1 MAKRNIIVSIRDRG
15 IGNLPGP
22 SLEKALNAAGLGVC
36 EWDLKSGTITLS
48 VDISRWV
55 MAEPLPG
62 DGFDLE
68 SLVHPDDHRR
78 LLNIAENSLRT
89 NPRFEVEFRM
99 FDADGEIRWMMYLGT
114 VEYDTAGSPVRLIGT
129 IQDITKRREIELQ
142 SRQFEVNLRALV
154 EASTLFTWQANVH
167 GESDELFAWLQD
179 LSGRPITSIEEVLE
193 IIHPEDIDAARQAW
207 ELSVAT
213 RTVFTSVCRFLS
225 RDRGYR
231 YLAIRGVQLFDDK
244 GNFQQWIGT
253 FNDITD
259 RKSAEEALRKNEAQL
274 QLVADSVPVVIAYL
288 DKESRFLF
296 ANKACLNWFGLAD
309 KEIVGRHVADI
320 VGRDIYKELLSEI
333 ESVLKGAEVRL
344 ERAALID
351 RTRYVQLTYK
361 PDLDS
366 LGNTL
371 GYFLFIIDLTE
382 SRQAEE
388 RLRKSQEQLR
398 QAQKLESIG
407 RLAGGIAHD
416 FNNMLTAING
426 YSELALSQLSDGDPL
441 KRNIEE
447 IKKAGERSANLTR
460 QLLAFS
466 RQQLINVSLIN
477 LNQAIIDSTVMI
489 QRVIGEDI
497 QIETDLYER
506 LWTLKGDK
514 NLLTQILLNL
524 VVNARDAMPRGGI
537 ITISTQNVIL
547 DDDSMMLRFGAD
559 VGPFVKLSVSDTG
572 IGMDD
577 ETKKQIFEPFFT
589 TKETGKGTGLGLSMV
604 YGIVKQ
610 LDGYVWVESE
620 PNGGTTF
627 DLYFPRAEDTDE
639 VTSVEIHNTN
649 PKHGT
654 ETVLL
659 VEDEDIVRELS
670 SEVLRSC
677 GYKVIEASSG
687 KEALRSYKEFGQE
700 ISLLMTDVVMPGMNG
715 EELAKQL
722 LSIQPELKILY
733 TSGYIDNPIALS
745 DGLKHGA
752 AFIQKPFTNI
762 ELARKIRAI
771 LDEGTESGL

>member
-48 VDISRWV
+48 VAISRWV

-68 SLVHPDDHRR
+68 SLVHPDDHQR
-78 LLNIAENSLRT
+78 LLNIAQNSSRT
-89 NPRFEVEFRM
+89 DPRFEIEFRM

-179 LSGRPITSIEEVLE
+179 LSGRPIASIEEVLE

-426 YSELALSQLSDGDPL
+426 YSELALSQLNDGDPL

-547 DDDSMMLRFGAD
+547 DDDSMMLRFGAN

-687 KEALRSYKEFGQE
+687 KEALRSYKEFGKE

>member
-68 SLVHPDDHRR
+68 SLVHPDDHQR
-78 LLNIAENSLRT
+78 LLNIAQNSSRT
-89 NPRFEVEFRM
+89 DPRFEIEFRM
-99 FDADGEIRWMMYLGT
+99 FDADGEIRWMTYLGT

-179 LSGRPITSIEEVLE
+179 LSGRPIASIEEVLE

-225 RDRGYR
+225 KDRGYR

-687 KEALRSYKEFGQE
+687 KEALRSYKEFGKE

>member
-68 SLVHPDDHRR
+68 SLVHPDDHQR
-78 LLNIAENSLRT
+78 LLNIAQNSSRT
-89 NPRFEVEFRM
+89 DPRFEIEFRM

-426 YSELALSQLSDGDPL
+426 YSELALSQLNDGDPL

-547 DDDSMMLRFGAD
+547 DDDSMMLRFGAN

>member
-68 SLVHPDDHRR
+68 SLVHPDDHQR
-78 LLNIAENSLRT
+78 LLNIAQNSSRT
-89 NPRFEVEFRM
+89 DPRFEIEFRM

-179 LSGRPITSIEEVLE
+179 LSGRPIASIEEVLE

-687 KEALRSYKEFGQE
+687 KEALRSYKEFGKE

>member
-68 SLVHPDDHRR
+68 SLVHPDDHQR
-78 LLNIAENSLRT
+78 LLNIAQNSSRT
-89 NPRFEVEFRM
+89 DPRFEIEFRM

-154 EASTLFTWQANVH
+154 EASTLFTWQANIH

-179 LSGRPITSIEEVLE
+179 LSGRPIASIEEVLE

-426 YSELALSQLSDGDPL
+426 YSELALSQLNDGDPL

>member
-68 SLVHPDDHRR
+68 SLVHPDDHQR
-78 LLNIAENSLRT
+78 LLNIAQNSSRT
-89 NPRFEVEFRM
+89 DPRFEIEFRM

-193 IIHPEDIDAARQAW
+193 IIHPDDIDAASQAW

-225 RDRGYR
+225 KDRGYR

-687 KEALRSYKEFGQE
+687 KEALRSYKEFGEE

>member
-15 IGNLPGP
+15 IGDPPGP
-22 SLEKALNAAGLGVC
+22 SLEEALNAAGLGVC
-36 EWDLKSGTITLS
+36 DWDLKSGKITLS

-68 SLVHPDDHRR
+68 SLVHPDDHQR
-78 LLNIAENSLRT
+78 LLNIAQNSSRT
-89 NPRFEVEFRM
+89 DPRFEIEFRM

-179 LSGRPITSIEEVLE
+179 LSGRPIASIEEVLE

-426 YSELALSQLSDGDPL
+426 YSELALSQLNDGDPL

-687 KEALRSYKEFGQE
+687 KEALRSYKEFGKE

>member
-68 SLVHPDDHRR
+68 SLVHPDDHQR
-78 LLNIAENSLRT
+78 LLNIAQNSSRT
-89 NPRFEVEFRM
+89 DPRFEIEFRM

-179 LSGRPITSIEEVLE
+179 LSGRPIASIEEVLE

-426 YSELALSQLSDGDPL
+426 YSELALSQLNDGDPL

>member
-15 IGNLPGP
+15 IGDLPGP

-36 EWDLKSGTITLS
+36 DWDLKSGKITLS

-154 EASTLFTWQANVH
+154 EASTLFTWQANIH

-179 LSGRPITSIEEVLE
+179 LSGRPIASIEEVLE

-687 KEALRSYKEFGQE
+687 KEALRSYKEFGKE

>member
-68 SLVHPDDHRR
+68 SLVHPDDHQR
-78 LLNIAENSLRT
+78 LLNIAQNSSRT
-89 NPRFEVEFRM
+89 DPRFEIEFRM

-179 LSGRPITSIEEVLE
+179 LSGRPIASIEEVLE
-193 IIHPEDIDAARQAW
+193 IIHPDDIDAASQAW

-225 RDRGYR
+225 KDRGYR

-547 DDDSMMLRFGAD
+547 DDDSMMLRFGAN

>member
-68 SLVHPDDHRR
+68 SLVHPDDHQR
-78 LLNIAENSLRT
+78 LLNIAQNSSRT
-89 NPRFEVEFRM
+89 DPRFEIEFRM

-193 IIHPEDIDAARQAW
+193 IIHPEDVDAARQAW

-371 GYFLFIIDLTE
+371 GYFLFIIDLTA

>member
-68 SLVHPDDHRR
+68 SLVHPDDHQR
-78 LLNIAENSLRT
+78 LLNIAQNSSRT
-89 NPRFEVEFRM
+89 DPRFEIEFRM

-154 EASTLFTWQANVH
+154 EASTLFTWQANIH

-179 LSGRPITSIEEVLE
+179 LSGRPIASIEEVLE

-426 YSELALSQLSDGDPL
+426 YSELALSQLNDGDPL

-687 KEALRSYKEFGQE
+687 KEALRSYKEFGEE

-733 TSGYIDNPIALS
+733 SSGYIDNPIALS

>member
-68 SLVHPDDHRR
+68 SLVHPDDHQR
-78 LLNIAENSLRT
+78 LLNIAQNSSRT
-89 NPRFEVEFRM
+89 DPRFEIEFRM

>member
-1 MAKRNIIVSIRDRG
+1 MAKSNIIVSSRDRG
-15 IGNLPGP
+15 IGDPPGP
-22 SLEKALNAAGLGVC
+22 SLEEALNAAGLGVC
-36 EWDLKSGTITLS
+36 DWDLKSGKITLS

-99 FDADGEIRWMMYLGT
+99 FDADGAIRWMMYLGT

-179 LSGRPITSIEEVLE
+179 LSGRPIASIEEVLE

-687 KEALRSYKEFGQE
+687 KEALRSYKEFGEE

-733 TSGYIDNPIALS
+733 SSGYIDNPIALS

>member
-68 SLVHPDDHRR
+68 SLVHPDDHQR
-78 LLNIAENSLRT
+78 LLNIAQNSSRT
-89 NPRFEVEFRM
+89 DPRFEIEFRM

-193 IIHPEDIDAARQAW
+193 IIHPEDVDAARQAW

-225 RDRGYR
+225 KDRGYR

-426 YSELALSQLSDGDPL
+426 YSELALSQLNDGDPL

>member
-68 SLVHPDDHRR
+68 SLVHPDDHQR
-78 LLNIAENSLRT
+78 LLNIAQNSSRT
-89 NPRFEVEFRM
+89 DPRFEIEFRM

-225 RDRGYR
+225 KDRGYR

-426 YSELALSQLSDGDPL
+426 YSELALSQLNDGDPL

-547 DDDSMMLRFGAD
+547 DEDSMMLRFGAN

-627 DLYFPRAEDTDE
+627 DLYFPRAEDSDE

-649 PKHGT
+649 PKHGR

-670 SEVLRSC
+670 SEVLRSF
-677 GYKVIEASSG
+677 GYNVIEASSG
-687 KEALRSYKEFGQE
+687 KEALRFYKEFGQE

-733 TSGYIDNPIALS
+733 TSGYIDDPIALS
-745 DGLKHGA
+745 RGLKHGA

-762 ELARKIRAI
+762 ELARKIRTV
-771 LDEGTESGL
+771 LDEGAEGVS

>member
-68 SLVHPDDHRR
+68 SLVHPDDHQR
-78 LLNIAENSLRT
+78 LLNIAQNSSRT
-89 NPRFEVEFRM
+89 DPRFEIEFRM

-193 IIHPEDIDAARQAW
+193 IIHPEDVDAARQAW

-225 RDRGYR
+225 KDRGYR

-687 KEALRSYKEFGQE
+687 KEALRSYKEFGKE

>member
-68 SLVHPDDHRR
+68 SLVHPDDHQR
-78 LLNIAENSLRT
+78 LLNIAQNSSRT
-89 NPRFEVEFRM
+89 DPRFEIEFRM

-154 EASTLFTWQANVH
+154 EASTLFTWQANIH

-179 LSGRPITSIEEVLE
+179 LSGRPIASIEEVLE

-547 DDDSMMLRFGAD
+547 DDDSMMLRFGAN

-687 KEALRSYKEFGQE
+687 KEALRSYKEFGEE